1 MSNAQSVTRRLE
13 QLDQTADQALAG
25 LKADRHLMLRIEKTA
40 MQPQKEQPRRKGWV
54 PALACAM
61 ALVVCFALAVPAMQP
76 DTKPLL
82 TAQSAGDKSISAE
95 RALNMPEDDVS
106 ITRGTAAPSY
116 RSLWEQGSGT
126 FPLVGVNG
134 KYYRMLTSPTKVDS
148 SLLGSSLGTVAEF
161 TTEPSLSGTDV
172 LLSNAADLG
181 TEIFAVKG
189 MGDTLVATTVNGT
202 MRLFQRVSFNGSAL
216 RGGEE
221 LADTLQISGSIRAM
235 ELSDV
240 GVVTDTDACE
250 ALFQTLLDNASY
262 ESSGTV
268 NARQSLLIELDN
280 GVTVQMAVRDESL
293 SACGTWSCPE
303 FFEAFEEAMDQ

>member
-1 MSNAQSVTRRLE
+1 MSHAQSVTRRLE
-13 QLDQTADQALAG
+13 QLDKSADQALAG
-25 LKADRHLMLRIEKTA
+25 LKADRHLMLRIEKAA
-40 MQPQKEQPRRKGWV
+40 MQPQREQPRRRGWI
-54 PALACAM
+54 PAVACAM
-61 ALVVCFALAVPAMQP
+61 ALVVCCVLALPALQP
-76 DTKPLL
+76 ETKPLL
-82 TAQSAGDKSISAE
+82 TAQSAGDSSVGSE
-95 RALNMPEDDVS
+95 RALNMPDDGVS
-106 ITRGTAAPSY
+106 ISRGTSAPVY

-134 KYYRMLTSPTKVDS
+134 KYYRMLTTPTGVDN
-148 SLLGSSLGTVAEF
+148 SLLGASLGTVAEF

-181 TEIFAVKG
+181 TEVFAVKG
-189 MGDTLVATTVNGT
+189 MGGTLVATTVNGT

-216 RGGEE
+216 RGGET
-221 LADTLQISGSIRAM
+221 LSDTLQISGSIRAM

-240 GVVTDTDACE
+240 GVITDAETCE
-250 ALFQTLLDNASY
+250 ALFQTLLDNACY

-303 FFEAFEEAMDQ
+303 FFEAFEEAAE

>member
-1 MSNAQSVTRRLE
+1 MNNAQSVTRRLE
-13 QLDQTADQALAG
+13 QLEKTADQALAG
-25 LKADRHLMLRIEKTA
+25 LKADRHLMLRIEKAA
-40 MQPQKEQPRRKGWV
+40 MQPRTEQPRRRGWI
-54 PALACAM
+54 PAVACAM
-61 ALVVCFALAVPAMQP
+61 ALVVCFALALPALQP
-76 DTKPLL
+76 ETKPLL
-82 TAQSAGDKSISAE
+82 MAQSAGDSSVGSE
-95 RALNMPEDDVS
+95 RALNMPDDGVS
-106 ITRGTAAPSY
+106 ISRGASAPAY

-134 KYYRMLTSPTKVDS
+134 KYYRMLTTPTGVDS
-148 SLLGSSLGTVAEF
+148 GLLGASLGTVAEF

-181 TEIFAVKG
+181 AEVFAVKG

-216 RGGEE
+216 RGGET
-221 LADTLQISGSIRAM
+221 LSDTLQISGSIRAM

-240 GVVTDTDACE
+240 GVVTDADACE
-250 ALFQTLLDNASY
+250 TLFQTLLDNACY

>member
-25 LKADRHLMLRIEKTA
+25 LKADQHLMLRIEKTA

-106 ITRGTAAPSY
+106 ITRGTAAPAY

-148 SLLGSSLGTVAEF
+148 SLLGSSLGAVAEF

-181 TEIFAVKG
+181 TEIFEVKG

-303 FFEAFEEAMDQ
+303 FFEAFEEAMD